1 MTVKELKKMLEGK
14 DDDKNIVFIS
24 SSGTEWTFNTSVLE
38 NPKKTKTND
47 GKSEQVVIF
56 IK

>member
-1 MTVKELKKMLEGK
+1 MKVKELKEMLKGK
-14 DDDKNIVFIS
+14 DDEKNVVFLS
-24 SSGTEWTFNTSVLE
+24 TSGVAWNINTSVLE
-38 NPKKTKTND
+38 NPKTTKSND

>member
-1 MTVKELKKMLEGK
+1 MKVKDIKKMLEGK
-14 DDDKNIVFIS
+14 DEEKNVVFL
-24 SSGTEWTFNTSVLE
+24 SGSGVEWNINEQVLN
-38 NPKKTKTND
+38 NPKETKSND

>member
-1 MTVKELKKMLEGK
+1 MTVKDLKKMLEGK
-14 DDDKNIVFIS
+14 DDEKNVVFIS
-24 SSGTEWTFNTSVLE
+24 CSGTEWEFNTSTSE
-38 NPKKTKTND
+38 NPKTTKTND

>member
-1 MTVKELKKMLEGK
+1 MKVKDLKKMLEGK
-14 DDDKNIVFIS
+14 DDEKDLVFLS
-24 SSGTEWTFNTSVLE
+24 SSGVAWDINHSVPE
-38 NPKKTKTND
+38 NPKTTKTND

>member
-1 MTVKELKKMLEGK
+1 MKVKDMKEMLKGK
-14 DDDKNIVFIS
+14 DDETDLVFLS
-24 SSGTEWTFNTSVLE
+24 SSGTAWEINNSLQE
-38 NPKKTKTND
+38 NPKVTKSND

>member
-24 SSGTEWTFNTSVLE
+24 GSGVEWTFNTNVLE

-56 IK
+56 IT

>member
-1 MTVKELKKMLEGK
+1 MIVKDLKKLLEGK
-14 DDDKNIVFIS
+14 DDKLNVVFIS
-24 SSGTEWTFNTSVLE
+24 ASGSQWEFNTKTID
-38 NPKKTKTND
+38 NPKVTKTND

>member
-1 MTVKELKKMLEGK
+1 MTVKDLKELLK
-14 DDDKNIVFIS
+14 DKDEKKNIVFIS
-24 SSGTEWTFNTSVLE
+24 ASGSQWEFNTKTIE
-38 NPKKTKTND
+38 NPKVTKSND

>member
-1 MTVKELKKMLEGK
+1 MKVKDLKKMLKDK
-14 DDDKNIVFIS
+14 DDEKNVVFIS
-24 SSGTEWTFNTSVLE
+24 TSGMAWGINTSVPE
-38 NPKKTKTND
+38 NPKTTKSND

>member
-1 MTVKELKKMLEGK
+1 MIIKDLKKLLEGK
-14 DDDKNIVFIS
+14 DDKLNVVFIS
-24 SSGTEWTFNTSVLE
+24 GSGSQWEFNTNTKD
-38 NPKKTKTND
+38 NPKVTKSND

>member
-1 MTVKELKKMLEGK
+1 MIVKELKKMLK
-14 DDDKNIVFIS
+14 DEDNEKNVVFIS
-24 SSGTEWTFNTSVLE
+24 GSGSQWEFNTSTIE
-38 NPKKTKTND
+38 NPKTTKTND

>member
-1 MTVKELKKMLEGK
+1 MTVKELKEMLKGK
-14 DDDKNIVFIS
+14 DDEKNIVFVS
-24 SSGTEWTFNTSVLE
+24 CSGTEWEFNQSVQE

>member
-1 MTVKELKKMLEGK
+1 MKVKELKEMLKGK
-14 DDDKNIVFIS
+14 DDEKNVVFIS
-24 SSGTEWTFNTSVLE
+24 GSGTAWEINTSLQE
-38 NPKKTKTND
+38 NPKTTKSND

>member
-1 MTVKELKKMLEGK
+1 MTVKELRDMLPK
-14 DDDKNIVFIS
+14 NQDDKNVVFVSGSGVEWNFNKKIV
-24 SSGTEWTFNTSVLE
+24 E
-38 NPKKTKTND
+38 NPKTTKTND

>member
-1 MTVKELKKMLEGK
+1 MTVKDLKELLKDKDNKK
-14 DDDKNIVFIS
+14 NVVFIS
-24 SSGTEWTFNTSVLE
+24 GSGSQWEFNTNTKD
-38 NPKKTKTND
+38 NPKVTKSND

>member
-1 MTVKELKKMLEGK
+1 MKVKDLKKMLEGK
-14 DDDKNIVFIS
+14 DDEKDLVFL
-24 SSGTEWTFNTSVLE
+24 SGSGVAWDINTSVPE
-38 NPKKTKTND
+38 NPKTTKSND

>member
-1 MTVKELKKMLEGK
+1 MIVKELREMLKGK
-14 DDDKNIVFIS
+14 DDDKNVVFIS
-24 SSGTEWTFNTSVLE
+24 GSGSQWEFNTSTVE
-38 NPKKTKTND
+38 NPKTTKTND

>member
-1 MTVKELKKMLEGK
+1 MTVKELKEMLKGK
-14 DDDKNIVFIS
+14 DDEKNVVFIS
-24 SSGTEWTFNTSVLE
+24 GSGTAWEINTSLQE
-38 NPKKTKTND
+38 NPKTTKSND

>member
-1 MTVKELKKMLEGK
+1 MTVKDLKELLKNK
-14 DDDKNIVFIS
+14 DDKMNIVFIS
-24 SSGTEWTFNTSVLE
+24 ASGSQWEFNTKTID
-38 NPKKTKTND
+38 NPKVTKTND

>member
-1 MTVKELKKMLEGK
+1 MTVKELRDMLPKNQDAKNVVFVSGSGVEWNFNKK
-14 DDDKNIVFIS
+14 
-24 SSGTEWTFNTSVLE
+24 VLE
-38 NPKKTKTND
+38 NPKVTKTND

>member
-1 MTVKELKKMLEGK
+1 MTVKDLKELLKDK
-14 DDDKNIVFIS
+14 DDKKNVVFIS
-24 SSGTEWTFNTSVLE
+24 ASGSQWEFNTSTVE
-38 NPKKTKTND
+38 NPKTTKTND

>member
-1 MTVKELKKMLEGK
+1 MIVKDLKEKLK
-14 DDDKNIVFIS
+14 DKDADKNVVFIS
-24 SSGTEWTFNTSVLE
+24 GSGSQWEFNTSTIE
-38 NPKKTKTND
+38 NPKTTKTND